1 MKLSHLRHSLVARL
15 VGMSLLLL
23 LAVQLAGFAVVRAS
37 IERNARAQIA
47 RELDTDERVWQRLL
61 EQKAERLRQGS
72 ILLAADYGFRTAVN
86 SGDTETI
93 ESALENHGARIGAAV
108 TALLD
113 TSLALRAV
121 SSTSNGMGK
130 LDSTLA
136 QVVPALAA
144 QPDGSQIAVVN
155 GLPHQFVMVPLRA
168 PVVIGWVLMGFPI
181 GQPLA
186 DEMRQLLA
194 VDVAVR
200 VGNAKG
206 GFSVPVSTL
215 PETTLASL
223 RAAASIGGEMDTAD
237 GTLLVRRSA
246 LSSLGAPS
254 EALLLRSV
262 DELVEPYRQ
271 LQWLL
276 AVITAAGLLFF
287 ALVSSAM
294 ARRVTTPLRALL
306 AATRRLSLGD
316 YSVPM
321 EHTERSDEV
330 GNLARSFDHMRVD
343 IARQQSEIRD
353 LAYRDRLTGLPNRER
368 FRGAVM
374 GALHVDPVPG
384 QSVAVLVLDLD
395 RFKHVNDVLGYA
407 FGDRLLQAV
416 AERLQPLVKAPGD
429 LVARHGGNEF
439 AMLLNGV
446 DAQAALGVADRIARA
461 FETPLRF
468 DDQTVD
474 LSASMGIALWPDH
487 APDAD
492 MLINRAEI
500 AMYGAKKRLAVALLY
515 DPALDSS
522 SSQTLSLLGD
532 LRRAVEQG
540 ELRLYL
546 QPKVALQQGAGVAA
560 EALLRWQHPQRGLVP
575 PMEFIPFAEQTGFVR
590 QLTLWVFEQVAALLA
605 QAGTRALGLRV
616 SVNLSTRD
624 LLDPELSVRL
634 GGILERYQVS
644 AASFCLEITES
655 AIMDD
660 PQRAEAMLNRL
671 AQQGFKLSIDDF
683 GTGYSSLAYLK
694 RLPVNELK
702 IDKSFVLG
710 MQAGG
715 GDVQIVRSTIDLA
728 HNLGLT
734 VVAEGVEDAALLER
748 LRAMDCDEAQGYHIS
763 RPMPAEQFLEWNAG
777 PGAAFAAAP

>member
-1 MKLSHLRHSLVARL
+1 MKLRSLRHSLVARL
-15 VGMSLLLL
+15 IGISLLLL
-23 LAVQLAGFAVVRAS
+23 LAVQLAGFVVVRAS
-37 IERNARAQIA
+37 IERNARAQIT
-47 RELDTDERVWQRLL
+47 RELDTDVRVWRRLL

-72 ILLAADYGFRTAVN
+72 ALLAADYGFRSAVT
-86 SGDTETI
+86 SDDMATI
-93 ESALENHGARIGAAV
+93 ESALANHGARIGAAV

-113 TSLALRAV
+113 TQLALRVV
-121 SSTSNGMGK
+121 SGEAGMAQ
-130 LDSTLA
+130 LPAALA
-136 QVVPALAA
+136 QVVPALATDPA
-144 QPDGSQIAVVN
+144 GSQIAVIN

-168 PVVIGWVLMGFPI
+168 PLVIGWVLMGFPV

-186 DEMRQLLA
+186 DEMRQLLSA
-194 VDVAVR
+194 DVAVR
-200 VGNAKG
+200 VGDGQG

-215 PETTLASL
+215 APQAVEPL
-223 RAAASIGGEMDTAD
+223 RAGGAAVNELKLEGGD
-237 GTLLVRRSA
+237 TLLVRASP
-246 LSSLGAPS
+246 LSQVGVPS
-254 EALLLRSV
+254 EALLRSV
-262 DELVEPYRQ
+262 DAVVAPYRQ

-276 AVITAAGLLFF
+276 AVITAAGVLLF
-287 ALVSSAM
+287 ALGSSAM
-294 ARRVTTPLRALL
+294 ARRVTTPLRSLL
-306 AATRRLSLGD
+306 AATRRLSRGD

-321 EHTERSDEV
+321 EHTARSDEV
-330 GNLARSFDHMRVD
+330 GDLARSFDHMRID
-343 IARQQSEIRD
+343 IGRQQAEIRN

-368 FRGAVM
+368 FRA
-374 GALHVDPVPG
+374 
-384 QSVAVLVLDLD
+384 AVLDALRADPLPGHSLAVLMLDLD

-416 AERLQPLVKAPGD
+416 AGRLQPMAGTPGD
-429 LVARHGGNEF
+429 MVARHGGNEF
-439 AMLLNGV
+439 ALLLHV
-446 DAQAALGVADRIARA
+446 ADAQAALRVAERIARA
-461 FETPLRF
+461 FETSIQF

-474 LSASMGIALWPDH
+474 LSASMGIALWPEH
-487 APDAD
+487 AQDAD
-492 MLINRAEI
+492 MLLNRAEI
-500 AMYGAKKRLAVALLY
+500 AMYGAKKRLSVALLY

-522 SSQTLSLLGD
+522 SAQTLSLLGD
-532 LRRAVEQG
+532 LRRAVEHG

-546 QPKVALQQGAGVAA
+546 QPKVALQAGVGAAA

-590 QLTLWVFEQVAALLA
+590 QLTLWVFEQVAVLLA
-605 QAGTRALGLRV
+605 QSGARDIALRV

-624 LLDPELSVRL
+624 LLDPDLSLRL
-634 GGILERYQVS
+634 GAILERYAVRAES
-644 AASFCLEITES
+644 ICLEITES

-710 MQAGG
+710 MQSGG

-734 VVAEGVEDAALLER
+734 VVAEGVEDAVLLDR
-748 LRAMDCDEAQGYHIS
+748 LRAMACDEAQGYHIS
-763 RPMPAEQFLEWNAG
+763 RPMPAEQFLGWHAG
-777 PGAAFAAAP
+777 PGTAFGAAP

>member
-1 MKLSHLRHSLVARL
+1 MNWRGLRHSLVTRL

-37 IERNARAQIA
+37 IERNVRAQIA
-47 RELDTDERVWQRLL
+47 RELDTDERVWRRLL
-61 EQKAERLRQGS
+61 EQKAEQLRQGS
-72 ILLAADYGFRTAVN
+72 ALLAADYGFRSAV
-86 SGDTETI
+86 SSDDMQTI

-113 TSLALRAV
+113 TGLTVRVV
-121 SSTSNGMGK
+121 SSPSGSM
-130 LDSTLA
+130 LQLPETLA

-144 QPDGSQIAVVN
+144 QPEGSQVAVVN

-168 PVVIGWVLMGFPI
+168 PLVIGWVLMGFPV
-181 GQPLA
+181 GQPMA
-186 DEMRQLLA
+186 QEMRQLLA
-194 VDVAVR
+194 LDVAVR
-200 VGNAKG
+200 VGDGRG
-206 GFSVPVSTL
+206 GHSVPVSTL
-215 PETTLASL
+215 PPAALARL
-223 RAAASIGGEMDTAD
+223 RAAPDGVQEIATPG
-237 GTLLVRRSA
+237 GTLLVRSSA
-246 LSSLGAPS
+246 LSVLGTPS

-262 DELVEPYRQ
+262 DELVAPYRQ

-276 AVITAAGLLFF
+276 AVITAAGVLLF
-287 ALVSSAM
+287 ALGSSAV

-306 AATRRLSLGD
+306 AATRRLSMGN
-316 YSVPM
+316 YAVAM

-330 GNLARSFDHMRVD
+330 GDLARSFDHMRVD
-343 IARQQSEIRD
+343 IARQQNEIRD
-353 LAYRDRLTGLPNRER
+353 LAYRDRLTGVPNRER
-368 FRGAVM
+368 FRTAVM
-374 GALHVDPVPG
+374 DALRADPVPG
-384 QSVAVLVLDLD
+384 HCLAVLVLDLD

-416 AERLQPLVKAPGD
+416 AGRLQPMMSTPGD
-429 LVARHGGNEF
+429 MLARHGGNEF
-439 AMLLNGV
+439 ALLLHV
-446 DAQAALGVADRIARA
+446 ADAQAALHVADRIARS
-461 FETPLRF
+461 FETPIRF

-487 APDAD
+487 AVDAD

-500 AMYGAKKRLAVALLY
+500 AMYGAKRRLTAALLY

-522 SSQTLSLLGD
+522 SAQTLSLLGD

-546 QPKVALQQGAGVAA
+546 QPKVGLQPAEGVAA

-590 QLTLWVFEQVAALLA
+590 QLTRWVFEQVTILLA
-605 QAGTRALGLRV
+605 RPEVRAIGLRV

-624 LLDPELSVRL
+624 LLDPELNLRL
-634 GGILERYQVS
+634 GAILARYQVP
-644 AASFCLEITES
+644 AAQICLEITES

-683 GTGYSSLAYLK
+683 GTGYSSLAYLR
-694 RLPVNELK
+694 RLPVHELK
-702 IDKSFVLG
+702 IDKSFVMG
-710 MQAGG
+710 MQSAE
-715 GDVQIVRSTIDLA
+715 GDAMIVRSTIDLA

-734 VVAEGVEDAALLER
+734 VVAEGVETAEVLAY
-748 LRAMDCDEAQGYHIS
+748 LRELSCDEAQGYHIS
-763 RPMPAEQFLEWNAG
+763 RPVPVPEFLAWQARQPTG
-777 PGAAFAAAP
+777 GIAP